1 MMVRSILRDL
11 VGGTRHVDIG
21 ESVHEF
27 LLDIAIRVELIL

>member
-11 VGGTRHVDIG
+11 VGGARHVDIG

-27 LLDIAIRVELIL
+27 HLDSDSQEKLIL